1 MKDTLGKK
9 MKKLHSKFRIPLFLR
24 KEDGDLL
31 KIENSL
37 VKTMSELRDKELSH
51 INLSQEFS
59 IRLKNQLK
67 TIQPEPENGWKRI
80 WENVFSNRGLQF
92 SFSGVLV
99 FAIVFVT
106 YNRIQSSGVEN
117 QSERTGTL
125 SLFGQSETKSFQD
138 IPSSGKFQSGLNEEL
153 LRQISSTSEARK
165 TILSLRKYFFE
176 RGEIRIVEELDR
188 ILEQANNP

>member
-1 MKDTLGKK
+1 

-67 TIQPEPENGWKRI
+67 TVQLEPENGWKRI
-80 WENVFSNRGLQF
+80 WENTLSNRGLQF

-117 QSERTGTL
+117 QSERAGT
-125 SLFGQSETKSFQD
+125 LFGQSETGNFQD

-153 LRQISSTSEARK
+153 IKQISSTSESRK
-165 TILSLRKYFFE
+165 TVLSLRKYFFE

-188 ILEQANNP
+188 ILEQTNNP

>member
-1 MKDTLGKK
+1 

-80 WENVFSNRGLQF
+80 WENVLSNRGLQF

-125 SLFGQSETKSFQD
+125 SLFRQSETKSFQD

-165 TILSLRKYFFE
+165 TILFLRKYFFE

>member
-1 MKDTLGKK
+1 ME
-9 MKKLHSKFRIPLFLR
+9 KLHSKFRIPLFLR
-24 KEDGDLL
+24 KEDWDLL

-67 TIQPEPENGWKRI
+67 AVQLEPENGWKRI
-80 WENVFSNRGLQF
+80 WENVLSNRGLQF

-99 FAIVFVT
+99 FAIVFIT
-106 YNRIQSSGVEN
+106 YNRIQSSVIEN
-117 QSERTGTL
+117 QSERAGT
-125 SLFGQSETKSFQD
+125 LFGQSETGNFQD
-138 IPSSGKFQSGLNEEL
+138 IPSSGKFQSELKEEL
-153 LRQISSTSEARK
+153 LKQISSTSESRK

-176 RGEIRIVEELDR
+176 RGDIRIVEELDR
-188 ILEQANNP
+188 ILEQTNNP